1 MAGKIAKAIGFPS
14 MDDSSDDSGM
24 MGSESP
30 ASSSEPKADTSA
42 ELLAMK
48 QFERASGPEAKL
60 SALRDL
66 LEAMGVC

>member
-1 MAGKIAKAIGFPS
+1 MAGKIAKAIGFPG
-14 MDDSSDDSGM
+14 MDDASSDDSGM
-24 MGSESP
+24 GDSEPPDSM
-30 ASSSEPKADTSA
+30 SEPKGNSA

-60 SALRDL
+60 QALRDL